1 MLHGNTAATTRSI
14 LGESLRTAS
23 LRTTGLLLTGLAL
36 AGCSDGDGDNGTR
49 QPDASPAADARQDVF
64 EPVVHRYSAG
74 AQGILVNAYL
84 VETRNGVIAIDS
96 TLTVSDSK
104 ALRQQLDD
112 IGKPL
117 LAVLIT
123 HGHPDHYNGITELV
137 AGTDVPIV
145 ATAGVAQVIEQYDEA
160 KEAQW
165 TGVFGEEWPAVRT
178 FPNQNVANGETLTFD
193 GVGFTVTD
201 LGAGESH
208 ADSYWV
214 MDGKRAFIG
223 DLVLYRMHAYVA
235 DGHTAEWLE
244 NLDRVEA
251 ALADVAVVYPG
262 HGEPG
267 GLDMIAWQRAY
278 LEHYRTAVEELA
290 AGQSTLTDDA
300 KAELVQ
306 RMKTFLP
313 TDALEFLIALG
324 ADAVAAELAEPAE

>member
-1 MLHGNTAATTRSI
+1 MLHGNTFATTRI
-14 LGESLRTAS
+14 AGLRTAA
-23 LRTTGLLLTGLAL
+23 LLLAGLAV
-36 AGCSDGDGDNGTR
+36 AGCGDGGGDNGTW
-49 QPDASPAADARQDVF
+49 QPDASPGADASPDGFQA
-64 EPVVHRYSAG
+64 VVHRYGAG
-74 AQGILVNAYL
+74 PAGILVNAYL

-96 TLTVSDSK
+96 TLTVSDST
-104 ALRQQLDD
+104 ALRQQLDA

-117 LAVLIT
+117 LAVLLS
-123 HGHPDHYNGITELV
+123 HGHPDHYNGVTALV
-137 AGTDVPIV
+137 AGNDVPIV

-165 TGVFGEEWPAVRT
+165 SEVFGDEWPAVRT
-178 FPNQNVANGETLTFD
+178 FPNQIVADGDTVTFD

-208 ADSYWV
+208 SDSYWV
-214 MDGKRAFIG
+214 MDGKYAFIG
-223 DLVLYRMHAYVA
+223 DLVLHQVHAYVA
-235 DGHTAEWLE
+235 DGHTTEWLE

-278 LEHYRTAVEELA
+278 LEHYRAAVEELA
-290 AGQSTLTDDA
+290 AGQPTLTDEA

-306 RMKTFLP
+306 RMKAFLP
-313 TDALEFLIALG
+313 TDALEFLIGLG
-324 ADAVAAELAEPAE
+324 ADAVAAELAVPAE